1 MHYLLVAL
9 VPREVLLADE
19 DWMANV
25 FDNDIPEMNIKG
37 GGGALQTSMS
47 CPHVSGIAGLLKTRY
62 PSWSPAAIR
71 SAIMTTGM
79 NVF

>member
-25 FDNDIPEMNIKG
+25 LDNDIPEMNIKG

-47 CPHVSGIAGLLKTRY
+47 CPQSVVSLIL
-62 PSWSPAAIR
+62 
-71 SAIMTTGM
+71 
-79 NVF
+79 